1 VSAHSASQRRGWLS
15 ALVAQ
20 VSDYVFE
27 PIEETIEPEIR
38 ELQPF
43 PFVAVVSAAPR
54 SGATTIARMLAAEL
68 ASRADGAAVVTSQSR
83 PRRTAPPSRAA
94 IRLAT
99 ALTGAADAQPLGR
112 LCVVT
117 QPPGAIAAA
126 AAARYLAPV
135 VLDLPADGSAAG
147 VAAVAERI
155 VVVAPAAA
163 EPALLDA
170 VAGVVGGSPV
180 KAANRVTDQDA
191 WAGRA
196 DLLLPDS
203 RLAVRAAAMGARPL
217 GALGS
222 AIAALADALEMP
234 R

>member
-43 PFVAVVSAAPR
+43 PVVAVVSAAPR

-117 QPPGAIAAA
+117 QRPGAIAA